1 MITLA
6 NKPTIS
12 EKTDDCKVGIV
23 VATGD
28 LNTVLQG
35 RAPATGITI
44 EQTVDYAISKSLNQ
58 DFIVDTFGDSPVR
71 IILEGIEFLTEVCN
85 GEQSDAAKETVE
97 AFYDKNKLSAD
108 NVKRVAL
115 GLSSQTGQGQ
125 AFTCVLTGMRSVVDR
140 ESADKMYIKYNLT
153 LIGVRNI

>member
-44 EQTVDYAISKSLNQ
+44 EQTVDYAISKINAVNDFLCQDTDAKYTFEESVSL
-58 DFIVDTFGDSPVR
+58 
-71 IILEGIEFLTEVCN
+71 LEELFED
-85 GEQSDAAKETVE
+85 EK
-97 AFYDKNKLSAD
+97 K
-108 NVKRVAL
+108 
-115 GLSSQTGQGQ
+115 
-125 AFTCVLTGMRSVVDR
+125 
-140 ESADKMYIKYNLT
+140 
-153 LIGVRNI
+153 